1 MHDLTRCVH
10 HPAVDEQGYASL
22 AVPTHRASTI
32 VYPDA
37 ASFAARKDRGFDG
50 YTYGLHGTPTTRTL
64 EAQLTAL
71 HGGVRT
77 VLVPSGQAA
86 VAIVMLSV
94 LMPGD
99 KVLIPDHVYP
109 PVRSF
114 CDEYLKPRGI
124 ACGVYDPLLGA
135 GIAGLIDEAVRLVWV
150 ESPGSGT
157 MEVQD
162 VPAIVRAAKAKGAL
176 VGCDNTWATP
186 LLFKPLAHGAD
197 FACEAL
203 TKYVGGHSDL
213 LLGSVTVADIALRQ
227 KLKEVLRGF
236 GVGVSPDECQLAL
249 RGIETMG
256 LRLAHMGRVSEDFAR
271 RLERSP
277 AVARVLHP
285 ALPSC
290 PGHAF
295 WKRDIGRSSGL
306 FSVVLKPVPDALLET
321 GLSALRLFA
330 IGASWGGTRSLVA
343 PMALAGERSVNPWT
357 EAGPVLRISIGLE
370 DPDDLWS
377 DLDALLATLERPAE
391 ARVA

>member
-10 HPAVDEQGYASL
+10 HPAVNEEGYASL

-32 VYPDA
+32 VYKDA
-37 ASFAARKDRGFDG
+37 ASFAARKYRGFDG

-86 VAIVMLSV
+86 VTIVMLSV

-114 CDEYLKPRGI
+114 CEEYLKPRGI
-124 ACGVYDPLLGA
+124 DYGVYDPMIGA
-135 GIAGLIDEAVRLVWV
+135 GIAELIEGATKLVWV

-162 VPAIVRAAKAKGAL
+162 VPAIVKAAKAKGVL

-213 LLGSVTVADIALRQ
+213 LLGSVTVSDMALRE
-227 KLKEVLRGF
+227 KMKETLRAF

-256 LRLAHMGRVSEDFAR
+256 LRLAHMGKISEDFAR
-271 RLERSP
+271 RLTHSP
-277 AVARVLHP
+277 AVETVLHP

-295 WKRDIGRSSGL
+295 WKRDMGRSSGV
-306 FSVVLKPVPDALLET
+306 FSVVLKPVAEADLEAALT
-321 GLSALRLFA
+321 ALKIFA
-330 IGASWGGTRSLVA
+330 IGASWGGTRSLIA
-343 PMALAGERSVNPWT
+343 PMAVKGDRTVSPWT
-357 EAGPVLRISIGLE
+357 AEGTVLRISIGIE
-370 DPDDLWS
+370 DPDDLWN
-377 DLDALLATLERPAE
+377 DLDALLVALERGPA

>member
-10 HPAVDEQGYASL
+10 HPAVDETGYASL

-32 VYPDA
+32 VYKDA
-37 ASFAARKDRGFDG
+37 ASFAARKHRGFDS

-71 HGGVRT
+71 HGGLRT

-86 VAIVMLSV
+86 VTIVMLSV
-94 LMPGD
+94 LLPGD

-114 CDEYLKPRGI
+114 CRDYLAPRGI
-124 ACGVYDPLLGA
+124 DHAVYDPLIGA
-135 GIAGLIDEAVRLVWV
+135 GIAELIDDRTKLVWI
-150 ESPGSGT
+150 ESPGSGS
-157 MEVQD
+157 MELQD
-162 VPAIVRAAKAKGAL
+162 VAAIAGAAKAKGAL

-186 LLFKPLAHGAD
+186 LIFKPLAHGAD

-213 LLGSVTVADIALRQ
+213 LLGSITVADMALRQ
-227 KLKEVLRGF
+227 TLKETLRGF

-256 LRLAHMGRVSEDFAR
+256 LRLAHMGKVSEDFAR
-271 RLERSP
+271 RLTRSP
-277 AVARVLHP
+277 AIETVLHP

-290 PGHAF
+290 PGHAL
-295 WKRDIGRSSGL
+295 WQRDMGRSSGV
-306 FSVVLKPVPDALLET
+306 FSIVLKPVAEEVLEAA
-321 GLSALRLFA
+321 LSALTVFA
-330 IGASWGGTRSLVA
+330 IGASWGGTRSLIA
-343 PMALAGERSVNPWT
+343 PMAIAADRTAVPWT
-357 EAGPVLRISIGLE
+357 PKGTVLRISIGLE
-370 DPDDLWS
+370 DTDDLWS
-377 DLDALLATLERPAE
+377 DLDALLVALERRPA
-391 ARVA
+391 AKVA

>member
-1 MHDLTRCVH
+1 M
-10 HPAVDEQGYASL
+10 
-22 AVPTHRASTI
+22 
-32 VYPDA
+32 
-37 ASFAARKDRGFDG
+37 
-50 YTYGLHGTPTTRTL
+50 
-64 EAQLTAL
+64 
-71 HGGVRT
+71 
-77 VLVPSGQAA
+77 
-86 VAIVMLSV
+86 
-94 LMPGD
+94 
-99 KVLIPDHVYP
+99 
-109 PVRSF
+109 
-114 CDEYLKPRGI
+114 
-124 ACGVYDPLLGA
+124 
-135 GIAGLIDEAVRLVWV
+135 
-150 ESPGSGT
+150 
-157 MEVQD
+157 
-162 VPAIVRAAKAKGAL
+162 
-176 VGCDNTWATP
+176 
-186 LLFKPLAHGAD
+186 
-197 FACEAL
+197 
-203 TKYVGGHSDL
+203 
-213 LLGSVTVADIALRQ
+213 
-227 KLKEVLRGF
+227 LRGF